1 MCTDKLAYKSGM
13 AGEFSGDSE
22 WRVVVAGELLF
33 VFGFIFAS
41 IIVRHGN
48 MVWPLRILLVNK
60 LILRDRTCSDRGFY
74 SLDFISHP
82 EECNGENDSG
92 C

>member
-41 IIVRHGN
+41 IVCEDGIDYR
-48 MVWPLRILLVNK
+48 P
-60 LILRDRTCSDRGFY
+60 
-74 SLDFISHP
+74 P
-82 EECNGENDSG
+82 
-92 C
+92 

>member
-41 IIVRHGN
+41 IMLAPWQYGLASQISVSQPVNVTAQN
-48 MVWPLRILLVNK
+48 MQR
-60 LILRDRTCSDRGFY
+60 
-74 SLDFISHP
+74 
-82 EECNGENDSG
+82 
-92 C
+92 

>member
-41 IIVRHGN
+41 IMLAPWQYGLASQNSACQQVNACKQN
-48 MVWPLRILLVNK
+48 MQR
-60 LILRDRTCSDRGFY
+60 
-74 SLDFISHP
+74 
-82 EECNGENDSG
+82 
-92 C
+92 